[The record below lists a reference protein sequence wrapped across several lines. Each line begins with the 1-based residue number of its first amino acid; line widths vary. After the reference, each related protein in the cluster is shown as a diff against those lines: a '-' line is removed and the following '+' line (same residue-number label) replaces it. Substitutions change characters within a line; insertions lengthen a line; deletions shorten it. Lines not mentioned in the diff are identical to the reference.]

1 MSSLSEESSE
11 APPSNELDRAVVAC
25 DSKLLKG
32 LRRRGIGWF

>member
-11 APPSNELDRAVVAC
+11 ATPSNEPDRVLVDC

-32 LRRRGIGWF
+32 LRRRDVD